1 MSISDYDAIF
11 FESLPNPERHIDR
24 LYTQAYLKG
33 LAPCQPHCANV
44 LEIGC
49 STGANIIPQAV
60 LYPNSKF
67 LGLDLSKEQI
77 AIAQGMASTLALKN
91 VEFVAAGIETL
102 QRAEK
107 SFDYIICHGLYSWVS
122 ADTQR
127 MLTEQIA
134 YYLSPNGVAYLSY
147 NTEIGWRSYQLLKD
161 YLVRCAQSNLPSNEK
176 IARARSVIA
185 AANQI
190 SRESKLLSQSRA
202 VQFLSYLDTISDA
215 LLLHEYLNPH
225 ASGVSV
231 TKLHSNLKCYGLQ
244 YFGDARPQRECSDD
258 LLESS
263 LRGALTSAKKN
274 MHRAEREDLSDLIQP
289 KSFRAALVVRDQI
302 HEKRVDSSDTLRS
315 LYFASP
321 LIFLSEEDISED
333 NQTVCWLFMRGED
346 QPVHVSNQV
355 IAEILTTLA
364 RHWPVPVS
372 GQVLFLN
379 DLTDVQHNE
388 FMRLVWS
395 GAIEV
400 SSSNFTCTSL
410 QEEMPTTSPYIRL
423 QAQKSGLVSTLK
435 HEYFQLN
442 DFERSLLKL
451 LDGSRTRADLV
462 EAMRAI
468 IESGQLTIAQD
479 QAADITSDF
488 LAAAV
493 NMALQEF
500 AEHALL
506 MSRVSRKFSVT

>member
-215 LLLHEYLNPH
+215 LLLHEYLNT
-225 ASGVSV
+225 A
-231 TKLHSNLKCYGLQ
+231 
-244 YFGDARPQRECSDD
+244 
-258 LLESS
+258 
-263 LRGALTSAKKN
+263 AKK
-274 MHRAEREDLSDLIQP
+274 
-289 KSFRAALVVRDQI
+289 SFI
-302 HEKRVDSSDTLRS
+302 
-315 LYFASP
+315 
-321 LIFLSEEDISED
+321 DIS
-333 NQTVCWLFMRGED
+333 
-346 QPVHVSNQV
+346 
-355 IAEILTTLA
+355 
-364 RHWPVPVS
+364 
-372 GQVLFLN
+372 
-379 DLTDVQHNE
+379 
-388 FMRLVWS
+388 
-395 GAIEV
+395 
-400 SSSNFTCTSL
+400 
-410 QEEMPTTSPYIRL
+410 
-423 QAQKSGLVSTLK
+423 
-435 HEYFQLN
+435 
-442 DFERSLLKL
+442 
-451 LDGSRTRADLV
+451 
-462 EAMRAI
+462 
-468 IESGQLTIAQD
+468 
-479 QAADITSDF
+479 
-488 LAAAV
+488 
-493 NMALQEF
+493 
-500 AEHALL
+500 
-506 MSRVSRKFSVT
+506 